1 MKQLLIWEHDGT
13 VERVWQTTVAPAD
26 HHGTNYELTERAEH
40 AAERG
45 HHGWVAEAQPHV
57 SAVTHT

>member
-1 MKQLLIWEHDGT
+1 
-13 VERVWQTTVAPAD
+13 VAPAD